1 MSAGNSVNSRDDRL
15 AMAEAAIAALKD
27 DYKNQLQV
35 DTQRLSSIWAA
46 GDPLDPDTECME
58 ALFSIAHNLK
68 GQAGTFGYDLVT
80 LTAASLCELLHDGRP
95 GMDKTKAIGQHVSVL
110 NRIVE
115 KNVVGTGGKMGAKV
129 IEALQALSGKT

>member
-1 MSAGNSVNSRDDRL
+1 MAASKPVDPRNNRL

-27 DYKNQLQV
+27 DYKEQLRA
-35 DTQRLSSIWAA
+35 DTQQLSSIWAA
-46 GDPLDPDTECME
+46 SDTLDPDAECAE

-80 LTAASLCELLHDGRP
+80 SAAASLCDLLRGGRP
-95 GMDKTKAIGQHVSVL
+95 GGEKAKAIGHHISVL

-115 KNVVGTGGKMGAKV
+115 KDVEGTGGEMGAKV
-129 IEALQALSGKT
+129 LKALQALSREI

>member
-1 MSAGNSVNSRDDRL
+1 MAAGKSVNPRKDRL

-27 DYKNQLQV
+27 DYKEQLQA
-35 DTQRLSSIWAA
+35 DTQQLSSIWSGSDA
-46 GDPLDPDTECME
+46 LDAECAE

-80 LTAASLCELLHDGRP
+80 LAAASLCDLLRGGQP
-95 GMDKTKAIGQHVSVL
+95 GGEKAKAVGHHISVL

-115 KNVVGTGGKMGAKV
+115 KDVVGTGGEMGAKV
-129 IEALQALSGKT
+129 IKALHALSKEA